1 MRRVERLA
9 AKVNGCEKIG
19 SSPTMCS
26 ENAKRRMVPE
36 APFAPKAA
44 SGSQVPQIAP
54 PHGQA
59 YFGTRRAMHKGAR
72 WGDRLPRS
80 VRSPQTK
87 KRRSS
92 ERRNKDW
99 SGHKGLMGALRAPL
113 PLRLKPS
120 GEFLK
125 TAHWAV
131 FLTEFHLIGS
141 SPDSYSKTKT
151 AGAFAS
157 AVKFLE
163 RTTGLEPATPTLAR
177 WCSTN

>member
-1 MRRVERLA
+1 MHRAGRRA
-9 AKVNGCEKIG
+9 SKVNGCEKIG
-19 SSPTMCS
+19 SSPAPCS
-26 ENAKRRMVPE
+26 KNGEKKIGPLSPTRPKVSERKPG
-36 APFAPKAA
+36 APDCAAAWPSVLRYAPSHA
-44 SGSQVPQIAP
+44 Q
-54 PHGQA
+54 
-59 YFGTRRAMHKGAR
+59 GAR

-99 SGHKGLMGALRAPL
+99 SGHKGLMDALRAPL

-141 SPDSYSKTKT
+141 SP
-151 AGAFAS
+151 FR
-157 AVKFLE
+157 LE
-163 RTTGLEPATPTLAR
+163 AAIGRNPPGSHALP
-177 WCSTN
+177 W